1 MSYRL
6 QVRLAAEADV
16 AEAAEWYDQ
25 RQPGLGEKFVREV
38 DQAIARVVEN
48 PLAFPVILATFCNY
62 FRQGSILT
70 ELDGHDNRSNS
81 QGNIGHP

>member
-25 RQPGLGEKFVREV
+25 CQPGLGEKFVREV

-48 PLAFPVILATFCNY
+48 PLAFPVILK
-62 FRQGSILT
+62 R
-70 ELDGHDNRSNS
+70 H
-81 QGNIGHP
+81 